1 VLETVGVLPGAFPR
15 SGTIFNRAALGFG
28 QPNELGMYLALSVPL
43 IVSRVGVSRG
53 FTRLLWLGCLAG
65 AALGLVGTF
74 SRASWVGLVIG
85 VGVLFSVGAARTA
98 LRIWVVIAFAAVV
111 VDLGSGGAL
120 TDTAVRTVGD
130 WILEQR
136 AALLLAGVL
145 MFLDRPW
152 LGFGPGGF
160 AEQVEQYAPLVPE
173 LSDIQPTPHNA
184 YVQMAAEAG
193 IVGLL
198 AMLAFMW
205 AVFRIVRRA
214 TLRAQGSERRLRLT
228 LLWSLAVIAIASNA
242 MWPFSHGVGEAVVLV
257 LALACTGPA
266 VRSEPPHLPTRTA
279 P

>member
-1 VLETVGVLPGAFPR
+1 MYKRQV
-15 SGTIFNRAALGFG
+15 FNRAALGFG
-28 QPNELGMYLALSVPL
+28 QPNELGLFLALSVPL
-43 IVSRVGVSRG
+43 IVSRVAAARG
-53 FTRLLWLGCLAG
+53 TVRLLWLACLAG

-74 SRASWVGLVIG
+74 SRASWVAVVLG
-85 VGVLFSVGAARTA
+85 VGVLLLVRAGRAA
-98 LRIWVVIAFAAVV
+98 LRIWAVTVVVAVV

-120 TDTAVRTVGD
+120 RDTAVRTVGD
-130 WILEQR
+130 WVLEQR

-160 AEQVEQYAPLVPE
+160 AEHVEQYAPLVPE

-193 IVGLL
+193 ILGLIATL
-198 AMLAFMW
+198 VFMW
-205 AVFRIVRRA
+205 AVFRVARRSALAAQDVR
-214 TLRAQGSERRLRLT
+214 ERHLQLA
-228 LLWSLAVIAIASNA
+228 LLWSLGVIAIASLA
-242 MWPFSHGVGEAVVLV
+242 TWPLSHGVGEAVVLV

-266 VRSEPPHLPTRTA
+266 ARSA